1 MFAQALQDQGSLD
14 QWPFLYQNERFLNME
29 HANDKFR
36 DHCICLI
43 KQMAKEL
50 GIEAVGS
57 FLFEFKFE
65 QQPKQEQEKKDQ

>member
-1 MFAQALQDQGSLD
+1 
-14 QWPFLYQNERFLNME
+14 ME

-36 DHCICLI
+36 DHCISLI
-43 KQMAKEL
+43 KQMVKEL
-50 GIEAVGS
+50 GIETVGA